1 MADVKNGG
9 GYGRFYDITETKD
22 SATTAGAK
30 TNTAV
35 SSTSVVSG
43 NANSTSELEKLK
55 KSIISGATATGK
67 HITNQVPGIETPQT
81 NAAASVKNLNLKD
94 IDSFQ
99 SKVSA
104 EGLKPPLP
112 NVLSYYTSYNYI
124 FTLSV
129 LSPEAINFPDFTYKK
144 GVYGP
149 LILRS
154 GAGAPD
160 KELVPTAYG
169 KYDFYIDDLKMSGII
184 GLDKSSGNTN
194 STSVEFRIIEP
205 YSMGLFFQ
213 AIQAAAFAAG
223 YSNYLDIPLLLTIEF
238 KGHVFDNETQLT
250 NLQIDNTTKHIPL
263 KLRTMDM
270 KVTGKGTTYSI
281 NAYPWNEGGFSSQFN
296 EAKSNITIKCNDGG
310 QTTVQ
315 AMLQTAEQS
324 LQKVLNDYH
333 KGKVKSDETAD
344 QVLILFPSDLASSA
358 GTNKTN
364 GANERSDKSAAV
376 NVNNST
382 STSDLFKKLG
392 VTVGIGKNTTLV
404 QAEGDTSV
412 NKIGQ
417 ANMGFN
423 ILRKGDTPFPKEAAI
438 YDPAKGIWLRGNI
451 VIDPKNSDFKFSQG
465 TSVVDMINQVILMS
479 DYGRNALSNAQQ
491 SPEGQIPWWRV
502 ETQLYALSNV
512 PSKTTGIVPKL
523 VVYRVVPYLVDS
535 SLILPV
541 NAKRPKLN
549 KLKSQSLKEYNYIY
563 TGKNTEILDFNIQ
576 FNNGFY
582 TALNADSGKN
592 TESQVTTPASGGAVN
607 ERPGEADKRA
617 FIANHV
623 KGYGATNQET
633 PTSTRTESTGST
645 TYKLGGGGPDDA
657 TTIAARQFQDMITEG
672 SDMITLELTILGD
685 PYYLGDSGMGNYSAK
700 GVVGFQNINADGAID
715 YQNGTVVITVNFRTP
730 IDINQNTGFYNFGDT
745 SPVSQ
750 FSGLYQINMVESD
763 FSRGKFKQVI
773 KMFRI
778 KGQDNPTAEE
788 PADSSVLNTQD
799 AKVFNT
805 AQTNTSIIRTL
816 TGNNNI
822 NAVAPDT
829 AQPGVA

>member
-9 GYGRFYDITETKD
+9 GYGRFYDVTETKE

-30 TNTAV
+30 NNLTI
-35 SSTSVVSG
+35 SDTSVVSG
-43 NANSTSELEKLK
+43 NANSTSALEKLK
-55 KSIISGATATGK
+55 KNIISGATATGK
-67 HITNQVPGIETPQT
+67 HITNQVPGVENAQA
-81 NAAASVKNLNLKD
+81 NAAASVKNLNLKEVET
-94 IDSFQ
+94 FQ

-112 NVLSYYTSYNYI
+112 NILSYYTSFNYI

-144 GVYGP
+144 GIYGP

-194 STSVEFRIIEP
+194 STSIEFRIIEP

-213 AIQAAAFAAG
+213 AVQAAAFAAG

-250 NLQIDNTTKHIPL
+250 NVQIDNTTKHIPL

-270 KVTGKGTTYSI
+270 KVTGKGTNYSI

-296 EAKSNITIKCNDGG
+296 EAKSNVTIKCNDNS

-333 KGKVKSDETAD
+333 QSKVKPNETAD
-344 QVLILFPSDLASSA
+344 QVLILFPADLSSSPENNTKA
-358 GTNKTN
+358 G
-364 GANERSDKSAAV
+364 GNERSEKSAAV
-376 NVNNST
+376 NVNNGT
-382 STSDLFKKLG
+382 SVDSLFKKLG
-392 VTVGIGKNTTLV
+392 VSVGTGKNTTLV
-404 QAEGDTSV
+404 QASGDTTV

-423 ILRKGDTPFPKEAAI
+423 ILRKGDTPFPKDTAI
-438 YDPAKGIWLRGNI
+438 YDSARGIYVRGDM

-502 ETQLYALSNV
+502 ETQLYSLSNV
-512 PSKTTGIVPKL
+512 PSQTTGVVPKL
-523 VVYRVVPYLVDS
+523 VVFRVVPYMVDS
-535 SLILPV
+535 SVILPV
-541 NAKRPKLN
+541 NAKRPKLE

-563 TGKNTEILDFNIQ
+563 TGKNTEVLDFNIQ

-607 ERPGEADKRA
+607 ERPGDADKRLA
-617 FIANHV
+617 ISNHV

-633 PTSTRTESTGST
+633 PTSTRTEGTGSR

-685 PYYLGDSGMGNYSAK
+685 PYFLGDSGMGNYSAK

-715 YQNGTVVITVNFRTP
+715 YQNGTVVISVNFRTP

-750 FSGLYQINMVESD
+750 FSGLYQINMVDSE
-763 FSRGKFKQVI
+763 FSRGKFKQI
-773 KMFRI
+773 LKMFRI

-788 PADSSVLNTQD
+788 PADPSILNTQD

-805 AQTNTSIIRTL
+805 NTNTSFLRAV

-822 NAVAPDT
+822 NAVAPNT
-829 AQPGVA
+829 ALPGVAN